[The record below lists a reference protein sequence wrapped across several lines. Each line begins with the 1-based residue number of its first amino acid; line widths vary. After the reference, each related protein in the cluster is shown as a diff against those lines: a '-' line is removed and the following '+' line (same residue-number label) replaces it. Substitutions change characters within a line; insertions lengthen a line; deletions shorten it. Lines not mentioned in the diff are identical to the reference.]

1 MIFSD
6 SIRPLIFAV
15 LLAVAN
21 PFCAA
26 AVAACPPEV
35 EQPTP
40 EMVRSAVHNARNHGF
55 LWRISKG
62 GHTSYLYG
70 TMHVGKFD
78 WTIPGPDVAK
88 ALRATDTLALEL
100 DFLDADIRNRVS
112 KGMATQ
118 HVMKLPAP
126 LEKRMREQA
135 AAVCIPYD
143 ALARLAPEFQ
153 IATLT
158 LMVGRWDGLD
168 ASYAIDGIL
177 AGIGHGAKKE
187 VVSLET
193 PESQLQLLQM
203 KNAQETVTF
212 VRESLDEMETG
223 RERKL
228 LKRMSRVWADSDYSE
243 MEHYSE
249 WCDCMNNENER
260 ELMKRLLDDRNP
272 NLADRIDALHTS
284 GKRVFAAV
292 GSLHMF
298 GSTGLPMLMSER
310 GYLVERIGLE
320 SQ

>member
-1 MIFSD
+1 MSE
-6 SIRPLIFAV
+6 SIRLVIFAALV
-15 LLAVAN
+15 GIAN
-21 PFCAA
+21 PACVEAA
-26 AVAACPPEV
+26 TCPPAV

-40 EMVRSAVHNARNHGF
+40 EMVRAAMHNARDHGF
-55 LWRISKG
+55 LWRISKDG
-62 GHTSYLYG
+62 RTSYLYG

-78 WTIPGPDVAK
+78 WTFPGPHVAK

-100 DFLDADIRNRVS
+100 DFLDPDIRNRVN

-118 HVMKLPAP
+118 RVMALPAQ
-126 LEKRMREQA
+126 LEKRLREQA
-135 AAVCIPYD
+135 EAVCIPYD
-143 ALARLAPEFQ
+143 ALARLTPEFQ

-168 ASYAIDGIL
+168 ASYAIDAIL

-203 KNAQETVTF
+203 QDEQETVTF
-212 VRESLDEMETG
+212 VRESLDELETG

-228 LKRMSRVWADSDYSE
+228 LKRLSRVWAAADYPE

-249 WCDCMNNENER
+249 WCDCMNTENER
-260 ELMKRLLDDRNP
+260 ELMKRILDDRNP
-272 NLADRIDALHTS
+272 KLADRIDALHMG

-298 GSTGLPMLMSER
+298 GATGLPMLMSKH
-310 GYLVERIGLE
+310 GYVVERIELK